1 MVVVKEMAQATS
13 EEKTK
18 KKREKVL
25 KRSREGDD
33 DLLELWKQ
41 WSRLFQVFE
50 QKNLLYRE
58 VRKE

>member
-25 KRSREGDD
+25 KRGREGDD

>member
-1 MVVVKEMAQATS
+1 MKKKQ
-13 EEKTK
+13 

-25 KRSREGDD
+25 KRGREGDD

-50 QKNLLYRE
+50 KKNLLYRE